1 MTRQRQLIF
10 DIIKSSD
17 RHMSAEEIFH
27 EAKKHM
33 PSIAYGT
40 VYRNLSL
47 MLEADEVRLVVV
59 ADASNRYDKN
69 ITPHDHI
76 ICPVCG
82 DVKDVFWGDLTSVFA
97 EKSGEDIISYE
108 LNLHAL
114 CDNCK
119 ANA

>member
-1 MTRQRQLIF
+1 MTRQRQLIYE
-10 DIIKSSD
+10 IIKHSD

-27 EAKKHM
+27 DAKAQL

-47 MLEADEVRLVVV
+47 MLEAGEIRLVEVV
-59 ADASNRYDKN
+59 GGSNRYDKN
-69 ITPHDHI
+69 VEPHDHI

-82 DVKDVFWGDLTSVFA
+82 AVKDVFWGDLTPWFA
-97 EKSGEDIISYE
+97 KNSGEQIISYD
-108 LNLHAL
+108 LHLRAL

-119 ANA
+119 K